1 MITGLFGGVIGS
13 ISFAII
19 ADLFP
24 PEARGRV
31 MGVVQTAFAASQVL
45 GIPLALCSPTA
56 GAGTRPSC

>member
-24 PEARGRV
+24 PEARVG
-31 MGVVQTAFAASQVL
+31 
-45 GIPLALCSPTA
+45 
-56 GAGTRPSC
+56 